1 MRFVLGFLAF
11 VSLALS
17 LHGCGGGG
25 GGGQTQTS
33 LVFEATWAGAAGGVN
48 GRSMR
53 VSLLDSAGNLIGA
66 TALLNEN
73 PDGSSQ
79 AINATPGTYRLLAEL
94 YSQLDLGGTKVGQIE
109 TLVALSGTTRVRTAV
124 GTPLASLRVTP
135 SSAEVEAQFSR
146 QFYAAGFDAAGRMA
160 FTEPGSV
167 AWTVLGT
174 GATIGDDGRCIGE
187 IPGTY
192 TIRATHAASATQGA
206 ATLTVK
212 PFATKRTKWT
222 VMVFL
227 NAANDLYRFSTLNV
241 NQMESVAQNPDVR
254 FVLQWKQSTSR
265 YPGSTFD
272 GTRRYLVKPDTSSA
286 IASQMMQDMG
296 SVDMGRPETMQ
307 AFIRWCKT
315 YFPADRYALVVWNH
329 GNGWRRSAELGRA
342 VSYDDETGNAIQI
355 WELQQ
360 AMGGEQ
366 VDIFA
371 WDASLMQMV
380 EVATEV
386 ADHAKF
392 VVGSEESPPGEGYP
406 YERIFSVFRDN
417 PDAPTGTLTKAF
429 VDGMLAVP
437 EYASRKITQSV
448 VDTSRLQPLLVALD
462 ELAGAMIA
470 NRAAIAADV
479 PNVRAQT
486 QAYSQ
491 TFARYFRDIGD
502 LCVNL
507 EAMTTVPAVQ
517 AAAATVRA
525 RLGEAILWEGHNAFS
540 PRSNGLSIDFSP
552 ASTFESD
559 AANYALM
566 RFAQQTR
573 WDEWLRQAP

>member
-1 MRFVLGFLAF
+1 MRIVLGFVALAF
-11 VSLALS
+11 LLG
-17 LHGCGGGG
+17 LLGCGGGG
-25 GGGQTQTS
+25 GGQTRSALT
-33 LVFEATWAGAAGGVN
+33 FEATWAGAAGGVN

-53 VSLLDSAGNLIGA
+53 VSLLDSAGALVGA

-79 AINATPGTYRLLAEL
+79 AMEAAPGTYRLLAEL

-109 TLVALSGTTRVRTAV
+109 TLIELSGATRVRTSV

-146 QFYAAGFDAAGRMA
+146 QFYAAGFDAAGRLA

-174 GATIGDDGRCIGE
+174 GATVGDDGRCIGE

-192 TIRATHAASATQGA
+192 TIRATHAASATQAA

-212 PFATKRTKWT
+212 PFSTKRTKWT

-254 FVLQWKQSTSR
+254 FVLQWKQSATR
-265 YPGSTFD
+265 FPGSTFD

-296 SVDMGRPETMQ
+296 AVDMGRPETMQ
-307 AFIRWCKT
+307 SFIRWCKT

-360 AMGGEQ
+360 AMGGEH

-380 EVATEV
+380 EVAAEV
-386 ADHAKF
+386 ADHARY

-406 YERIFSVFRDN
+406 YDRIFSVFRDN
-417 PDAPTGTLTKAF
+417 PDAATGTLSKAF

-448 VDTSRLQPLLVALD
+448 VDTSRLQPLLTALD
-462 ELAGAMIA
+462 HLAGVLIA
-470 NRAAIAADV
+470 NRDLLATDI
-479 PNVRAQT
+479 PLVRSQT

-507 EAMTTVPAVQ
+507 ENQSSIEEVRT
-517 AAAATVRA
+517 AAATVRA
-525 RLGEAILWEGHNAFS
+525 RLAEAILWEGHNAFS

-552 ASTFESD
+552 ASTFESESG
-559 AANYALM
+559 NYALM

>member
-11 VSLALS
+11 VGLALS

-25 GGGQTQTS
+25 GGGVQTS
-33 LVFEATWAGAAGGVN
+33 LVFEAAWVGAAGGVN

-53 VSLLDSAGNLIGA
+53 VSLLDSAGNLVGA

-79 AINATPGTYRLLAEL
+79 AIAATPGSYRVLAEL

-109 TLVALSGTTRVRTAV
+109 TLVELSGATRLRAAV

-174 GATIGDDGRCIGE
+174 GATVGADGRCIGE

-212 PFATKRTKWT
+212 PFVTKRTKWT

-272 GTRRYLVKPDTSSA
+272 GTRRYLVKPDTSST
-286 IASQMMQDMG
+286 ITSQLMQDMG
-296 SVDMGRPETMQ
+296 AVDMGRPETMQ

-360 AMGGEQ
+360 AMGGEL

-386 ADHAKF
+386 ADHAKY

-406 YERIFSVFRDN
+406 YDRVFSVFRDN
-417 PDAPTGTLTKAF
+417 PDVATGTLTKAF

-462 ELAGAMIA
+462 ELAEAMIA
-470 NRAAIAADV
+470 NREALATQV
-479 PNVRAQT
+479 PLVRGQT

-507 EAMTTVPAVQ
+507 EGMTTVPAVQ
-517 AAAATVRA
+517 AAAALVRA

>member
-11 VSLALS
+11 VGLALS

-25 GGGQTQTS
+25 GGGVQTS
-33 LVFEATWAGAAGGVN
+33 LVFEAAWVGAAGGVN

-53 VSLLDSAGNLIGA
+53 VSLLDSAGNLVGA

-79 AINATPGTYRLLAEL
+79 AIAATPGSYRVLAEL

-109 TLVALSGTTRVRTAV
+109 TLVELSGATRVRTAV

-174 GATIGDDGRCIGE
+174 GATVGDDGRCIGE

-192 TIRATHAASATQGA
+192 TIRATHASSATQGA

-212 PFATKRTKWT
+212 PFVTKRTKWT

-272 GTRRYLVKPDTSSA
+272 GTRRYLVKPDTTSA

-296 SVDMGRPETMQ
+296 AVDMGRPETMQ

-386 ADHAKF
+386 ADQARY

-406 YERIFSVFRDN
+406 YDRVFSVFRDN
-417 PDAPTGTLTKAF
+417 PDAATATLTKAF

-462 ELAGAMIA
+462 ELAGTMIA
-470 NRAAIAADV
+470 HREALATDIPV
-479 PNVRAQT
+479 VRGQT

-502 LCVNL
+502 LCDNL
-507 EAMTTVPAVQ
+507 VGMTSVPEVR

-540 PRSNGLSIDFSP
+540 PRSNGLSIDVSP

>member
-11 VSLALS
+11 VGLALS

-25 GGGQTQTS
+25 GGGVQTS
-33 LVFEATWAGAAGGVN
+33 LVFEAAWVGAAGGVN

-53 VSLLDSAGNLIGA
+53 VSLLDSAGNLVGA

-109 TLVALSGTTRVRTAV
+109 TLVELSGATRVRTAV

-174 GATIGDDGRCIGE
+174 GATVGDDGRCVGE

-192 TIRATHAASATQGA
+192 TIRAAHAASATQGA

-272 GTRRYLVKPDTSSA
+272 GTRRYLVKPDTSST
-286 IASQMMQDMG
+286 ITSQLMQDMG
-296 SVDMGRPETMQ
+296 AVDMGRPETMQ

-360 AMGGEQ
+360 AMGGEL

-386 ADHAKF
+386 ADQARY

-406 YERIFSVFRDN
+406 YDRVFSVFRDN
-417 PDAPTGTLTKAF
+417 PDAATATLTKAF

-462 ELAGAMIA
+462 ELAGTMIA
-470 NRAAIAADV
+470 HREALATDIPV
-479 PNVRAQT
+479 VRGQT

-502 LCVNL
+502 LCENL
-507 EAMTTVPAVQ
+507 VGMTSVPEVQ